1 MNIRM
6 LAAAA
11 AVALP
16 MAMAGV
22 ANAADSGVT
31 YTGELGY
38 TRAEFQDSTP
48 SVGLNTIHGR
58 VGAQFN
64 QNWGVEAEA
73 ATSLGSD
80 KEKVGAVNVSFKMN
94 YLVGAFVVG
103 SLPVNENTS
112 VFARVGVASAE
123 LEGKGPGGTASDSES
138 GWGVGAGV
146 KWFPNGGANGLRVE
160 YTRYDFDGDGVNAF
174 GVGYVRKF

>member
-16 MAMAGV
+16 MAVAGV

-48 SVGLNTIHGR
+48 SVGLNTIHAR
-58 VGAQFN
+58 LGAQFN

-80 KEKVGAVNVSFKMN
+80 KENVGGVNVDVKMN

-103 SLPVNENTS
+103 SYPVNENVS
-112 VFARVGVASAE
+112 VFARVGVASAKIE
-123 LEGKGPGGTASDSES
+123 AKSGAVSADDTNS
-138 GWGVGAGV
+138 GWGIGAGV
-146 KWFPNGGANGLRVE
+146 KWFPQGGANGVRVE
-160 YTRYDFDGDGVNAF
+160 YTRYDFDGSGVNAF